1 MSLSLACILAEA
13 ARTHPDRVAV
23 IDDAV
28 RLTYAELWAEVR
40 SLAAGLREL
49 GVRPGD
55 RVALMAANSADFP
68 RAYFAVLTAGAVVVP
83 VHLLLAP
90 QEIAHVLR
98 DSGSTL
104 LLSDRALAPA
114 AVRGGAALDLP
125 VVTVG
130 APEGDGPPRLE
141 DVAGR
146 VSPLATLCTRSAE
159 DPAVILYTSGTT
171 GTPKGAVL
179 SQLNLVMNAT
189 VNAYDANDT
198 RQVDVVM
205 GCLPLFHAFGQT
217 VAMNTAFRVG
227 ATLVLMRRF
236 EPVAALELMVEHHV
250 TIFHGVPTMYVAL
263 LAAART
269 LPRAALPSL
278 RLSVSGGASLPSAVL
293 EQFEQR
299 FETTVYEGYGLSE
312 TSPTATT
319 NQPRMGTRP
328 GTVGHPIWGVEVEI
342 ARHDVLGSI
351 ELLPTGE
358 LGEIVIRGHNVF
370 LGYHNRPEATA
381 EAVVDGW
388 FRSGDLGT
396 KDADGFITVVDRTKD
411 VIIRGG
417 FNVYPSEVEDALMR
431 HPGIRQVAVIGLP
444 HPRHGEEVCAVV
456 VAADPAAPPTAAQL
470 VEWATDRI
478 GRHKYPRLVE
488 LVSELPLGPSG
499 KVLKRELRRRY
510 AAAAETGAGESDSS
524 EPGAPAAGEAAAVA
538 SGEQSRPHGG

>member
-1 MSLSLACILAEA
+1 MSLSLACVLAEA
-13 ARTHPDRVAV
+13 ARAHPDRVAV

-28 RLTYAELWAEVR
+28 RLTYVELWAEVR
-40 SLAAGLREL
+40 ALAAGLVEL

-104 LLSDRALAPA
+104 LLCDETLAAA
-114 AVRGGAALDLP
+114 AVRGGEALDLP
-125 VVTVG
+125 VVVLG
-130 APEGDGPPRLE
+130 SGDGDGDGPPRLA
-141 DVAGR
+141 DVAAR
-146 VSPLATLCTRSAE
+146 VDPLATLRTRSAE

-179 SQLNLVMNAT
+179 SQLNLLMNAT

-236 EPVAALELMVEHHV
+236 EPAAALAAMAEHRV

-263 LAAART
+263 LEAARE
-269 LPRAALPSL
+269 LPRADLPSL
-278 RLSVSGGASLPSAVL
+278 RLCVSGGASLPSAVL
-293 EQFEQR
+293 ERFEQR
-299 FETTVYEGYGLSE
+299 FETTIYEGYGLSE
-312 TSPTATT
+312 TSPTATA

-342 ARHDVLGSI
+342 ARHDVLESI

-381 EAVVDGW
+381 EAIVDGW
-388 FRSGDLGT
+388 FRSGDLGV

-417 FNVYPSEVEDALMR
+417 FNVYPSEVEDVLMR
-431 HPGIRQVAVIGLP
+431 HPGIRQVAVIGVP

-456 VAADPAAPPTAAQL
+456 VAADPADPPTAARL

-488 LVSELPLGPSG
+488 LVTELPLGPSG

-510 AAAAETGAGESDSS
+510 RSRGERSEQAVGEDVVAVREATAPEGA
-524 EPGAPAAGEAAAVA
+524 
-538 SGEQSRPHGG
+538 